1 MTKQPIFYSF
11 EQAMQLADNG
21 LSVKRENSNLVIN
34 RYTSIIE
41 LLMLT
46 DNDKTANDWQIVPEP
61 PKPDITGK

>member
-1 MTKQPIFYSF
+1 MTKQPIFYGF

-46 DNDKTANDWQIVPEP
+46 DNDKAANDWLIIPKP

>member
-21 LSVKRENSNLVIN
+21 LSVKRESGNLVIN
-34 RYTSIIE
+34 RYTSIME

-46 DNDKTANDWQIVPEP
+46 DNDKAASDWLII
-61 PKPDITGK
+61 PKPPIPTTGK